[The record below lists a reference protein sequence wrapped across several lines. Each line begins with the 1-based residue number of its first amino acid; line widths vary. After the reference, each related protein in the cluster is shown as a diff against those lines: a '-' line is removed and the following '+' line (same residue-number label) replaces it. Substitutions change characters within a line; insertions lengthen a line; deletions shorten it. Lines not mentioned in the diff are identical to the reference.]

1 MKRQKSSNQK
11 TGIGNMDIWRFW
23 MIPPVPQI
31 LQTSLLVGTLFAVS
45 YSKTALVLATLRYL
59 AYLHF
64 IAYWTDIG
72 HVRHVLLGLD
82 LHENTR
88 SDYFEFLC
96 CLGYITLK
104 SSLFFSISEWAGEMH
119 FQCLVGVRTTMG
131 WNKFLKTCFVF
142 LFLFFLISFFTFI

>member
-1 MKRQKSSNQK
+1 
-11 TGIGNMDIWRFW
+11 

-45 YSKTALVLATLRYL
+45 YSKTALVLATLQYL

-131 WNKFLKTCFVF
+131 WNLFCLIFF
-142 LFLFFLISFFTFI
+142 LFDFFFYFHLGFTSVLGINYSYHFLAL